1 MSTTLNTRIYIRIN
15 AVTHMFTYI
24 SNRISFSFHLTFP
37 FFVSI
42 KVIFW
47 GLSPFIN
54 FICRFTITIV
64 TPKYHKLNFSRSVM
78 LRGGHRPSDKGG
90 GHPDPEIRRGGV
102 KTIVFSVARASDWSK
117 NNGEARASRAS
128 PLDPLPVASELPTK
142 SKNSIQ
148 VSYHFSNNTKQW
160 KKTEPPWIGL
170 WVAGLLWEFKSN
182 YRVSVK
188 RGVAARA
195 EVGVYLFF

>member
-1 MSTTLNTRIYIRIN
+1 MSTTLNTRIYIRTN

-47 GLSPFIN
+47 GRFPFIN

-78 LRGGHRPSDKGG
+78 LRGGHRPSNKGG
-90 GHPDPEIRRGGV
+90 GHPDPEIRWGGGL
-102 KTIVFSVARASDWSK
+102 KQLFFRSLGPQIGPKITGRP
-117 NNGEARASRAS
+117 G
-128 PLDPLPVASELPTK
+128 PPGPLPWIRYQWLLNCQPNLKIVSRYPITFQIIRNSGRKQNHPESASESLDCYGN
-142 SKNSIQ
+142 SKVITGCQ
-148 VSYHFSNNTKQW
+148 
-160 KKTEPPWIGL
+160 
-170 WVAGLLWEFKSN
+170 
-182 YRVSVK
+182 
-188 RGVAARA
+188 
-195 EVGVYLFF
+195 